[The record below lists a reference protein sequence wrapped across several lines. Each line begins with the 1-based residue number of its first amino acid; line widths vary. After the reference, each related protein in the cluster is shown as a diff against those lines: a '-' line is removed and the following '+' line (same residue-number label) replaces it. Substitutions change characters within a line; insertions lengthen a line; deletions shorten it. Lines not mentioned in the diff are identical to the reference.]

1 MTAVSVKG
9 GVSDSGQC
17 QGCVSDSGQCQGWCE

>member
-9 GVSDSGQC
+9 GVTA
-17 QGCVSDSGQCQGWCE
+17 VSVKGGVRDSGQCQGWCE